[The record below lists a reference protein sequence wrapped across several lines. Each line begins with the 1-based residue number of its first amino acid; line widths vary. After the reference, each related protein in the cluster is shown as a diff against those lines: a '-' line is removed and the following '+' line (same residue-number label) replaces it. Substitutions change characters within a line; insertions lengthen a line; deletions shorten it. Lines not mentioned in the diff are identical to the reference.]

1 MRARRKNYV
10 YCINFKI
17 FPPVN
22 FTEIFAN
29 FIMWLIGIIV
39 KNTSET
45 VIFCKNEPRKQF
57 TCAPVERTVT
67 FTADSLPG
75 SPCFDGRALLFLT
88 GAPTLVYY
96 FHGLALSRHFSRAR
110 TSVCLQFALMYSL
123 TTIMVIIYQ
132 VNSGLLSLYVPSY
145 SFGINQKF
153 LCLSI
158 SFLFRQIVAAKS
170 FHSSNFCYLFP
181 ESFRPISYC
190 FHDVF

>member
-1 MRARRKNYV
+1 MRARKKNYV

-17 FPPVN
+17 FSPVN
-22 FTEIFAN
+22 FTEFFAN

-45 VIFCKNEPRKQF
+45 VIFCQNEPRKQF
-57 TCAPVERTVT
+57 TCAPVEKNCHFLLQTVY
-67 FTADSLPG
+67 
-75 SPCFDGRALLFLT
+75 RARRVLTGAPLFILT

-153 LCLSI
+153 LFLFI

-181 ESFRPISYC
+181 ESFRPTSYC
-190 FHDVF
+190 FS